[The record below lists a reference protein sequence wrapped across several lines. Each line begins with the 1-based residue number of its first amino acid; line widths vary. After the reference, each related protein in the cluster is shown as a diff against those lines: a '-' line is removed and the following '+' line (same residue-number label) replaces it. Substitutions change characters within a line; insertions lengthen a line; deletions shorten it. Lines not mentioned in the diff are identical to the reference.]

1 MCGTTYTSL
10 QSSNRLNY
18 PHMIT
23 YRDIA
28 SLYTAPLS
36 AVNGLSCLTKLTTSK
51 GAGTAIRFEN
61 FRIGQLLSNRIE
73 SDGWFEFESNLEALQ
88 VARPKDYA
96 HDSTQCSS
104 LLINCA
110 INAAA
115 VATHGNPT
123 MRPMLGCITWK
134 LSCDFLLAISLQFLW
149 TYPI

>member
-61 FRIGQLLSNRIE
+61 FRIGRPITFESNRIGRLIRIRIE
-73 SDGWFEFESNLEALQ
+73 SRSFAG
-88 VARPKDYA
+88 R
-96 HDSTQCSS
+96 
-104 LLINCA
+104 
-110 INAAA
+110 
-115 VATHGNPT
+115 
-123 MRPMLGCITWK
+123 
-134 LSCDFLLAISLQFLW
+134 
-149 TYPI
+149 